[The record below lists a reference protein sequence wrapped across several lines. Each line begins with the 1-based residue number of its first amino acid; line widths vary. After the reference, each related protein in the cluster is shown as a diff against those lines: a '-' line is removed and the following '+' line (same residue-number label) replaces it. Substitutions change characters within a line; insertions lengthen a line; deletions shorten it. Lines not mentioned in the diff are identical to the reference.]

1 MSNTQNTQTYS
12 KETIR
17 IRIRDIQN
25 NPIVNAKV
33 RLIGVKNKT
42 KYDIPLDEKTNANGE
57 IVFDSKEKLQ
67 ENTQSFEIRISHQDY
82 QAKPKDNYRR
92 LCRSYE
98 YGHLC
103 HATFEHKLS
112 NFAVQKVV
120 IESDEFLLQDIR
132 HSIKKNFYKTGNRIM
147 LRAQYDEDKV
157 KPQEIKWGYKILNRG
172 EQHIQKTGKV
182 EGVKYIL
189 FSNAR
194 SYVPTNIPITHKIT
208 EPIQSNGETLQL
220 LQTESIGFAIPDTQE
235 WKNKSIA
242 IFAYKHNP
250 HWEVCQIIHTD
261 DYPQIVI
268 DGTLAETLRMQKD
281 TSLTQGEQKF
291 TKEMQTL
298 NIQAKILGWGTSYLL
313 QRLWHDNPKNP
324 NDFVKQD
331 RFAANKGLR
340 YASSKDIVID
350 DDVLYEILS
359 DFEEIKIQKLSFKQ
373 NAQDTME
380 YYAELDWDNLYLQ
393 FPMIKDLESK
403 ILGVRNDN
411 GIYMQDK
418 ATHIITDNFKTEVKK
433 FLQNTHQAQE
443 IQKVFSDT
451 SVQRQTFQ
459 VVMLLDKMQERAN
472 SHKDTFAVKDCFGI
486 IPIDINITK
495 ENNKAFIYNNQKAKL
510 LIDCQPQEFAR
521 LHLQS
526 YPLQDET
533 FAKYMGIDMKEEK
546 SLYNTL
552 MNYYEG
558 YSITQ
563 KSQQEFNQL
572 LDSFPYAKSTIALY
586 AITGKFSIYYLPHT
600 FTIQRSTKQENLL
613 ECCIDSL
620 LCYIYDSFDFSDEPY
635 QPVGMWD
642 YNEVK
647 FNQYEAMQHLSVY
660 KAYKDLPNFITT
672 KLASMDTQRM
682 EQDMNRAIEYSKKY
696 NLYYII
702 NQNYQDYQTHFK
714 FGLDYR
720 IFSKSAKVIEIK
732 HNNCVNVKLR
742 VL

>member
-1 MSNTQNTQTYS
+1 MQ
-12 KETIR
+12 
-17 IRIRDIQN
+17 D

-33 RLIGVKNKT
+33 RLIGIKNKT
-42 KYDIPLDEKTNANGE
+42 KYDIELDEKTNANGE
-57 IVFDSKEKLQ
+57 VVFDSKEKLQ

-132 HSIKKNFYKTGNRIM
+132 HSIKKNFYKTGNRVM
-147 LRAQYDEDKV
+147 LKAQYDENKV

-194 SYVPTNIPITHKIT
+194 SYVPTNIPITDKIT
-208 EPIQSNGETLQL
+208 EPIQSNDEILQL

-350 DDVLYEILS
+350 DDDLYEILS

-418 ATHIITDNFKTEVKK
+418 ATHIITDNFKVEVKK

-451 SVQRQTFQ
+451 SVQKQTFQ

-472 SHKDTFAVKDCFGI
+472 SLKDTFAFKDCFGI
-486 IPIDINITK
+486 IPIDTNITK
-495 ENNKAFIYNNQKAKL
+495 ESSKAFIYNNQKVKL
-510 LIDCQPQEFAR
+510 LIDCQPHEFAR

-526 YPLQDET
+526 YPLTDET
-533 FAKYMGIDMKEEK
+533 FAKYMGVDMKEGATLSNYVKGFQTMRK
-546 SLYNTL
+546 S
-552 MNYYEG
+552 E
-558 YSITQ
+558 
-563 KSQQEFNQL
+563 QEFNQL
-572 LDSFPYAKSTIALY
+572 LDNTPYAKSTIALY
-586 AITGKFSIYYLPHT
+586 AITGKFSIYYLPYT
-600 FTIQRSTKQENLL
+600 FTIQRNTKQENLL

-620 LCYIYDSFDFSDEPY
+620 LCYIYDSFDFSDQPY

-647 FNQYEAMQHLSVY
+647 FNQYEAMQHLGLY
-660 KAYKDLPNFITT
+660 KKHDFIDSLDEMLDIIN
-672 KLASMDTQRM
+672 KGYM
-682 EQDMNRAIEYSKKY
+682 MNK
-696 NLYYII
+696 YYII

-720 IFSKSAKVIEIK
+720 IFSKSAKMIK
-732 HNNCVNVKLR
+732 ILKNNHLITITLGV
-742 VL
+742 

>member
-132 HSIKKNFYKTGNRIM
+132 HSIKKNFYKTGNRVM
-147 LRAQYDEDKV
+147 LKAQYDENKV

-194 SYVPTNIPITHKIT
+194 SYVPTNIPITDKIT
-208 EPIQSNGETLQL
+208 EPIQSNDEILQL

-350 DDVLYEILS
+350 DDDLYEILRN
-359 DFEEIKIQKLSFKQ
+359 FEEIKIQKLSFKQ
-373 NAQDTME
+373 DIQDTME
-380 YYAELDWDNLYLQ
+380 YYAELDWDKLYLK

-732 HNNCVNVKLR
+732 HNNCVNVKLG

>member
-103 HATFEHKLS
+103 HATFEHKLP

-132 HSIKKNFYKTGNRIM
+132 HSIKKNFYKTGNRVM
-147 LRAQYDEDKV
+147 LKAQYDENKV

-194 SYVPTNIPITHKIT
+194 SYVPTNIPITDKIT
-208 EPIQSNGETLQL
+208 EPIQSNDEILQL

-350 DDVLYEILS
+350 DDDLYEILRN
-359 DFEEIKIQKLSFKQ
+359 FEEIKIQKLSFKQ
-373 NAQDTME
+373 DIQDTME
-380 YYAELDWDNLYLQ
+380 YYAELDWDKLYLK

-732 HNNCVNVKLR
+732 HNNCVNVKLG

>member
-1 MSNTQNTQTYS
+1 MSKTQNTQEYS

-17 IRIRDIQN
+17 IRIRDMQD

-33 RLIGVKNKT
+33 RLIGIKNKT
-42 KYDIPLDEKTNANGE
+42 KYDIELDEKTNANGE
-57 IVFDSKEKLQ
+57 VVFDSKEKLQ

-132 HSIKKNFYKTGNRIM
+132 HSIKKNFYKTGNRVM
-147 LRAQYDEDKV
+147 LKAQYDENKV

-194 SYVPTNIPITHKIT
+194 SYVPTNIPITDKIT
-208 EPIQSNGETLQL
+208 EPIQSNDEILQL

-350 DDVLYEILS
+350 DDDLYEILS

-418 ATHIITDNFKTEVKK
+418 ATHIITDNFKVEVKK

-451 SVQRQTFQ
+451 SVQKQTFQ

-472 SHKDTFAVKDCFGI
+472 SLKDTFAFKDCFGI
-486 IPIDINITK
+486 IPIDTNITK
-495 ENNKAFIYNNQKAKL
+495 ESSKAFIYNNQKVKL
-510 LIDCQPQEFAR
+510 LIDCQPHEFAR

-526 YPLQDET
+526 YPLTDET
-533 FAKYMGIDMKEEK
+533 FAKYMGVDMKEGATLSNYVKGFQTMRK
-546 SLYNTL
+546 S
-552 MNYYEG
+552 E
-558 YSITQ
+558 
-563 KSQQEFNQL
+563 QEFNQL
-572 LDSFPYAKSTIALY
+572 LDNTPYAKSTIALY

-600 FTIQRSTKQENLL
+600 FTIQRNTKQENLL

-620 LCYIYDSFDFSDEPY
+620 LCYIYDSFDFSDQSY

-647 FNQYEAMQHLSVY
+647 FNQYEAMQHLGLY
-660 KAYKDLPNFITT
+660 KKHDFIDSLDEMLDIIN
-672 KLASMDTQRM
+672 KGYM
-682 EQDMNRAIEYSKKY
+682 MNK
-696 NLYYII
+696 YYII

-720 IFSKSAKVIEIK
+720 IFSKSAKMIK
-732 HNNCVNVKLR
+732 ILKNNHLITITLGV
-742 VL
+742 

>member
-1 MSNTQNTQTYS
+1 MSDKQNIQEYS

-17 IRIRDIQN
+17 IRIRDMQD
-25 NPIVNAKV
+25 NPIANAKV
-33 RLIGVKNKT
+33 RLIGIKNKT
-42 KYDIPLDEKTNANGE
+42 KYDIELDEKTNANGE
-57 IVFDSKEKLQ
+57 VVFDSKEKLQ

-82 QAKPKDNYRR
+82 QAKSKDNYRR

-103 HATFEHKLS
+103 QAAFEYKLS
-112 NFAVQKVV
+112 NFAVQKVI

-132 HSIKKNFYKTGNRIM
+132 HSIKKKFYKTGNRVM
-147 LRAQYDEDKV
+147 LKAQYDENKV

-194 SYVPTNIPITHKIT
+194 SYVPTNIPITDKIT
-208 EPIQSNGETLQL
+208 EPIQSNDEILQL

-350 DDVLYEILS
+350 DNDLYEILS

-418 ATHIITDNFKTEVKK
+418 ATHIITDNFKVEVKK

-443 IQKVFSDT
+443 IQKVFNDT
-451 SVQRQTFQ
+451 SVQKQAFQ

-472 SHKDTFAVKDCFGI
+472 SLKDTFAFKDCFGI
-486 IPIDINITK
+486 IPIDTNITK
-495 ENNKAFIYNNQKAKL
+495 ESSKAFIYNNQKVKL
-510 LIDCQPQEFAR
+510 LADCQPHEFAR

-526 YPLQDET
+526 YPLTDET
-533 FAKYMGIDMKEEK
+533 FAKYMGVDMKEEK

-586 AITGKFSIYYLPHT
+586 AITGKFSIYYLPYT
-600 FTIQRSTKQENLL
+600 FTIQRNTKQENLL

-620 LCYIYDSFDFSDEPY
+620 LCYIYDSFDFSDQPY

-672 KLASMDTQRM
+672 KLASMDTQKM

-696 NLYYII
+696 NLYYIT
-702 NQNYQDYQTHFK
+702 NQNYQHYQYHFK

-720 IFSKSAKVIEIK
+720 IFSKSAKMIEIK
-732 HNNCVNVKLR
+732 HNNCVNVKLE

>member
-132 HSIKKNFYKTGNRIM
+132 HSIKKNFYKTGNRVM
-147 LRAQYDEDKV
+147 LKAQYDENKV

-194 SYVPTNIPITHKIT
+194 SYVPTNIPITDKIT
-208 EPIQSNGETLQL
+208 EPIQSNDEILQL

-350 DDVLYEILS
+350 DDDLYEILRN
-359 DFEEIKIQKLSFKQ
+359 FEEIKIQKLSFKQ
-373 NAQDTME
+373 DIQDTME
-380 YYAELDWDNLYLQ
+380 YYAELDWDKLYLK

-572 LDSFPYAKSTIALY
+572 LDAFPML
-586 AITGKFSIYYLPHT
+586 
-600 FTIQRSTKQENLL
+600 
-613 ECCIDSL
+613 
-620 LCYIYDSFDFSDEPY
+620 
-635 QPVGMWD
+635 
-642 YNEVK
+642 
-647 FNQYEAMQHLSVY
+647 
-660 KAYKDLPNFITT
+660 KAP
-672 KLASMDTQRM
+672 
-682 EQDMNRAIEYSKKY
+682 
-696 NLYYII
+696 
-702 NQNYQDYQTHFK
+702 
-714 FGLDYR
+714 
-720 IFSKSAKVIEIK
+720 
-732 HNNCVNVKLR
+732 
-742 VL
+742 

>member
-1 MSNTQNTQTYS
+1 MSN
-12 KETIR
+12 K
-17 IRIRDIQN
+17 
-25 NPIVNAKV
+25 
-33 RLIGVKNKT
+33 
-42 KYDIPLDEKTNANGE
+42 
-57 IVFDSKEKLQ
+57 
-67 ENTQSFEIRISHQDY
+67 ENTQEYSKDTLRIQIVDFKDNPIENAEVILLASGQREGQKIALPNKTNSQGEIIFNFQEHIKNINRFEITINHSDY
-82 QAKPKDNYRR
+82 YSYPINRNRKI
-92 LCRSYE
+92 CRSYE

-103 HATFEHKLS
+103 RATFEPKLS
-112 NFAVQKVV
+112 NFAVQKV
-120 IESDEFLLQDIR
+120 IIDNKFLLKDIG
-132 HSIKKNFYKTGNRIM
+132 HTITKNFYKPNDKIM
-147 LRAQYDEDKV
+147 LKAEYDTNKV
-157 KPQEIKWGYKILNRG
+157 KHNEIKWGYKKLTTNDYDK
-172 EQHIQKTGKV
+172 QGKATDV
-182 EGVKYIL
+182 DYIL
-189 FSNAR
+189 FSNLD
-194 SYVPTNIPITHKIT
+194 SYIPTNIPTTQKIDK
-208 EPIQSNGETLQL
+208 PLSYNNDTLQL
-220 LQTESIGFAIPDTQE
+220 SKTDSINLNIPQK
-235 WKNKSIA
+235 WLNKSVA

-250 HWEVCQIIHTD
+250 HWKVCQIIKVN

-268 DGTLAETLRMQKD
+268 DGTHSEVLRANKNA
-281 TSLTQGEQKF
+281 TLTQGEQKF
-291 TKEMQTL
+291 SQEMQTL

-350 DDVLYEILS
+350 DDDLYEILS

-418 ATHIITDNFKTEVKK
+418 ATHIITDNFKVEVKK

-451 SVQRQTFQ
+451 SVQKQTFQ

-472 SHKDTFAVKDCFGI
+472 SLKDTFAFKDCFGI
-486 IPIDINITK
+486 IPIDTNITK
-495 ENNKAFIYNNQKAKL
+495 ESSKAFIYNNQKVKL
-510 LIDCQPQEFAR
+510 LIDCQPHEFAR

-526 YPLQDET
+526 YPLTDET
-533 FAKYMGIDMKEEK
+533 FAKYMGVDMKEGERW
-546 SLYNTL
+546 S
-552 MNYYEG
+552 NYWTG
-558 YSITQ
+558 FQTMR

-572 LDSFPYAKSTIALY
+572 LDSSPYSKSTIALY
-586 AITGKFSIYYLPHT
+586 AITGKFSIFYLPHKI
-600 FTIQRSTKQENLL
+600 TIKRNGQQANYL
-613 ECCIDSL
+613 ECFIDEL

-642 YNEVK
+642 YNEVA
-647 FNQYEAMQHLSVY
+647 FNQYESMQHLSVY
-660 KAYKDLPNFITT
+660 KTYKDLPHFITA
-672 KLASMDTQRM
+672 KFASMDTQRM
-682 EQDMNRAIEYSKKY
+682 EQDMNRAIEHSKKH

-720 IFSKSAKVIEIK
+720 IFSKNAKVIEIK
-732 HNNCVNVKLR
+732 HNNCVNLKLG

>member
-1 MSNTQNTQTYS
+1 
-12 KETIR
+12 
-17 IRIRDIQN
+17 
-25 NPIVNAKV
+25 
-33 RLIGVKNKT
+33 
-42 KYDIPLDEKTNANGE
+42 
-57 IVFDSKEKLQ
+57 
-67 ENTQSFEIRISHQDY
+67 
-82 QAKPKDNYRR
+82 
-92 LCRSYE
+92 
-98 YGHLC
+98 
-103 HATFEHKLS
+103 
-112 NFAVQKVV
+112 
-120 IESDEFLLQDIR
+120 
-132 HSIKKNFYKTGNRIM
+132 
-147 LRAQYDEDKV
+147 
-157 KPQEIKWGYKILNRG
+157 
-172 EQHIQKTGKV
+172 
-182 EGVKYIL
+182 
-189 FSNAR
+189 
-194 SYVPTNIPITHKIT
+194 
-208 EPIQSNGETLQL
+208 
-220 LQTESIGFAIPDTQE
+220 
-235 WKNKSIA
+235 
-242 IFAYKHNP
+242 
-250 HWEVCQIIHTD
+250 
-261 DYPQIVI
+261 
-268 DGTLAETLRMQKD
+268 
-281 TSLTQGEQKF
+281 
-291 TKEMQTL
+291 MQTL

-350 DDVLYEILS
+350 DDDLYEILS
-359 DFEEIKIQKLSFKQ
+359 DFEKIKIQKLSFKQ
-373 NAQDTME
+373 DIQDTME
-380 YYAELDWDNLYLQ
+380 YYVELDWDNLYLQ

-418 ATHIITDNFKTEVKK
+418 ATHIITDNFKVEVKK

-451 SVQRQTFQ
+451 SVQKQTFQ

-472 SHKDTFAVKDCFGI
+472 SLKDTFAFKDCFGI
-486 IPIDINITK
+486 IPIDTNITK
-495 ENNKAFIYNNQKAKL
+495 ESSKAFIYNNQKVKL
-510 LIDCQPQEFAR
+510 LIDCQPHEFAR

-526 YPLQDET
+526 YPLTDET
-533 FAKYMGIDMKEEK
+533 FAKYMGVDMKEGATLSNYVKGFLTTIK
-546 SLYNTL
+546 S
-552 MNYYEG
+552 E
-558 YSITQ
+558 Q
-563 KSQQEFNQL
+563 DFNQ
-572 LDSFPYAKSTIALY
+572 DVDNTPYAKSTIALY

-620 LCYIYDSFDFSDEPY
+620 LCYIYDSFDFSDQSY

-647 FNQYEAMQHLSVY
+647 FNAYEAMQHLSVH

-672 KLASMDTQRM
+672 KLAS
-682 EQDMNRAIEYSKKY
+682 ISKKY

-732 HNNCVNVKLR
+732 HNNCVNVKLE

>member
-132 HSIKKNFYKTGNRIM
+132 HSIKKNFYKTGNRVM
-147 LRAQYDEDKV
+147 LKAQYDENKV

-194 SYVPTNIPITHKIT
+194 SYVPTNIPITDKIT
-208 EPIQSNGETLQL
+208 EPIQSNDEILQL

-350 DDVLYEILS
+350 DDDLYEILRN
-359 DFEEIKIQKLSFKQ
+359 FEEIKIQTPSFKQ
-373 NAQDTME
+373 DIQDTME
-380 YYAELDWDNLYLQ
+380 YYAELDWDKLYLK

-732 HNNCVNVKLR
+732 HNNCVNVKLG